1 MGIIKTFSQWLNESS
16 SSVRTLTDNVYQAIV
31 DAELGDNF
39 YEPKY
44 NSESPFLTAQA
55 DAYGFEITDE
65 VDAISFK
72 EGSIYD
78 YNNYIFYTIY
88 ITDEAPI
95 NDNGDTASIFIE
107 YGEDDYTD
115 GPEPWCLY
123 YSAATDKWLSTED
136 NLKNPNT
143 DLTKLLGI
151 LAKVINPGTKYR
163 TESWRR
169 R

>member
-78 YNNYIFYTIY
+78 YNNYIFYTILY
-88 ITDEAPI
+88 LCY
-95 NDNGDTASIFIE
+95 NIFR
-107 YGEDDYTD
+107 
-115 GPEPWCLY
+115 
-123 YSAATDKWLSTED
+123 SDK
-136 NLKNPNT
+136 
-143 DLTKLLGI
+143 
-151 LAKVINPGTKYR
+151 
-163 TESWRR
+163 
-169 R
+169 